1 MRLKKDLVSS
11 SLHSS
16 SFSCS
21 RCAVSATI
29 LRTLLPSGI
38 TIGSIPKLTF
48 GINEVIA
55 RLLSILR
62 SERIRCSF
70 TVWQAD
76 EHFLTWCCY
85 SQFYRQL
92 IPQRQHGDTTQYS
105 IHNSQTAL
113 QLPSVTTSNSSLHS
127 LRSPCLMILTHLFE
141 FYLVK
146 WTSSRMKFSIH
157 CSSGGRYLLTSDC
170 TQATSLL
177 PGTYH
182 FSCMSCGFPGLPQ
195 SCNHNTLIHI
205 TEVGTNE
212 NIGYSIH
219 TLMGR

>member
-1 MRLKKDLVSS
+1 MVSS

-21 RCAVSATI
+21 LCAVSATI

-38 TIGSIPKLTF
+38 MIGSIPKLTF
-48 GINEVIA
+48 GINEVIS
-55 RLLSILR
+55 RLHSILQ
-62 SERIRCSF
+62 SERTRCSF
-70 TVWQAD
+70 TAWQAD

-85 SQFYRQL
+85 SQFDRQL

-113 QLPSVTTSNSSLHS
+113 QLPPVTTPYSSVHSLSSLCS
-127 LRSPCLMILTHLFE
+127 MILTHLPE
-141 FYLVK
+141 FYLVS
-146 WTSSRMKFSIH
+146 WTSSQMKFSIH

-170 TQATSLL
+170 THATSVL

-195 SCNHNTLIHI
+195 SCKHNTLIHI

-212 NIGYSIH
+212 NNGYGIH